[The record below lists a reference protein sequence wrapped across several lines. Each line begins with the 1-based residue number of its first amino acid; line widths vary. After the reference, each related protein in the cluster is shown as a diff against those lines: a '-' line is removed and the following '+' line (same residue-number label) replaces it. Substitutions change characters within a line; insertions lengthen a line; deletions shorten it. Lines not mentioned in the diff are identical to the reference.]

1 MGNDG
6 KLTTLRLAHFVGGL
20 DHRMRCNFG
29 IRLGVEAVEGK
40 TQRARG
46 IAGADT
52 HRLKHMRGMQCAGV
66 AGGPGGAG
74 NACLIQ
80 QDEHSGGIHFRQ
92 AEGAGGVQ
100 SMRGAAVNPHVWH
113 RSVDEVLKAV
123 SQGFET
129 GLVAVCEMLAGE
141 FGGFAEGDDAGHILR
156 AATSFAFLTTSH
168 EQRRKADALADV
180 ERANALRRMHLV
192 AAEAEKIDRRCLHIE
207 VNFSRRL
214 HGIRMHQRAGGVCQ
228 CDDFMHGGEHA
239 GLVIRPHDGDERGDS
254 GPNEGVQGIQIN
266 TAIRMHGSSGDFASL
281 RLPAPGRLQNC
292 GVLRAG
298 DDEFRLLRP
307 QGAHGGMH
315 GIDGFGAAAGEG
327 DLRREGIEK
336 GCHLGPRLL
345 DGTAHSAPAGVA
357 RGGIGVVLA
366 QERQHRLQHC
376 WIDRRG
382 GVGVEI
388 DHSRKVGLRFPLSIP
403 LPALDKPPT
412 PANLP
417 ALMLDIRLIR
427 DNPEQVKQRL
437 ANRSGDFASLVD
449 EVQSIDTQRRAAETE
464 RQKLQSDRN
473 RISKEIGI
481 AKKNGQDTS
490 AIEAE
495 VRGIGSR
502 IEEIGREAD
511 VADARQRDLLLSI
524 PNLPHEACPVGSTAE
539 ENPEVKVW
547 GVKPT
552 YDFQPKDHTALGA
565 ALGMLDFEAGAKI
578 SGSAFVVYRAAGAK
592 LERALISFLLD
603 LHTTQHGYEEISPP
617 LLVKSECLV
626 GTGQLPK
633 FGDQVYHSAA
643 DDLYLIP
650 TAEVPVTNL
659 HRDEILPLEK
669 LPVNYAAYTPCFRRE
684 AGSAGLGTRGLIRM
698 HQFDKVELVKITTP
712 ETSMAELESLT
723 ANAEK
728 VLQLLG
734 LHYRVIEL
742 CTGDIGFGSAKTYDI
757 EVWAPGQGTYLEV
770 SSCSNFGDYQA
781 RRMNLRYKDENGKN
795 RIPHTLNGSG
805 TALARLFVAL
815 VETYQQADG
824 TILIPEAL
832 RGHFGAEKIG

>member
-1 MGNDG
+1 M
-6 KLTTLRLAHFVGGL
+6 
-20 DHRMRCNFG
+20 
-29 IRLGVEAVEGK
+29 
-40 TQRARG
+40 QRTA
-46 IAGADT
+46 
-52 HRLKHMRGMQCAGV
+52 V
-66 AGGPGGAG
+66 AGRTGGASDARLIKDDEHPGGIDFGQAKRAG
-74 NACLIQ
+74 RVQAVRRAAMNAHL
-80 QDEHSGGIHFRQ
+80 RQ
-92 AEGAGGVQ
+92 
-100 SMRGAAVNPHVWH
+100 
-113 RSVDEVLKAV
+113 RSVDEV
-123 SQGFET
+123 FET
-129 GLVAVCEMLAGE
+129 ISQCFDAGLGAVCEVLSRD
-141 FGGFAEGDDAGHILR
+141 FGSFAEGNDAGHIFG
-156 AATSFAFLTTSH
+156 ATAPLVFLPSSH
-168 EQRRKADALADV
+168 EQRCKSCALADI
-180 ERANALRRMHLV
+180 ERANALGRMHFV
-192 AAEAEKIDRRCLHIE
+192 SAKAEEIDRYRLDIE
-207 VNFSRRL
+207 MNFSRRL
-214 HGIRMHQRAGGVCQ
+214 YGIRMHQSTRSVRQ
-228 CDDFMHGGEHA
+228 CDDFMHGGDDT
-239 GLVIRPHDGDERGDS
+239 GLVVGPHDRDERGNS
-254 GPNEGVQGIQIN
+254 WPNKRLQGFEIH
-266 TAIRMHGSSGDFASL
+266 TAIRMHGSGNDFAAL
-281 RLPAPGRLQNC
+281 CLPAPGGFDDCR
-292 GVLRAG
+292 VLG
-298 DDEFRLLRP
+298 TSDDEFRLFRP

-315 GIDGFGAAAGEG
+315 GIDGLGAAAGEG
-327 DLRREGIEK
+327 DLAWSCPEQRR
-336 GCHLGPRLL
+336 HLRPRLL
-345 DGTAHSAPAGVA
+345 DGAAHPAPAGIA
-357 RGGIGVVLA
+357 GGGIGVVFA
-366 QERQHRLQHC
+366 QKRQHRLQHG

-382 GVGVEI
+382 GVGVEV
-388 DHSRKVGLRFPLSIP
+388 DHSVKFGLTFALSIP
-403 LPALDKPPT
+403 LPALDKPRT

-427 DNPEQVKQRL
+427 DTPDQVKQRL
-437 ANRSGDFASLVD
+437 ANRNGDFASMVD

-547 GVKPT
+547 GEKPAF
-552 YDFQPKDHTALGA
+552 DFQPKDHTVLGA

-578 SGSAFVVYRAAGAK
+578 SGSAFVVYRGAGAR

-603 LHTTQHGYEEISPP
+603 LHTTQHGYEEINPP

-633 FGDQVYHSAA
+633 FGDQVYHSAT

-824 TILIPEAL
+824 TILIPAAL